1 MTPTAVM
8 STAFESAVAR
18 RGAPAPAA
26 ALRGPP
32 GNPPPNDRG
41 ASRGRKAGPGGPVS
55 NKGGGNDGIGRPGT
69 SGSRGYRT
77 AGSIR
82 QKKGMGQHFLVS
94 KGVAER
100 IVSAAGIRD
109 DEAVF
114 ELGTGRGILT
124 GLLCKRAARVVSVE
138 LDRELADET
147 RTTLSEFGNL
157 QVVRGDGLGPAKAGG
172 MAGGCSTVSTS
183 DCAVFVSNL
192 PYSRSR
198 RAVEQLASSGF
209 ERCIIMVQKEFA
221 SKLLAGASPRGEEGH
236 RAGDDRGGPHA
247 RGRRRAIS
255 VVAQY
260 CFEIR
265 AIMDVPASCFE
276 PRPGVDSVVLV
287 MARRRTLEG
296 ARISMINRIFSYRRK
311 RISTLVGMICGG
323 SNNSGDGSRGH
334 NRHGGNHN
342 DHAEDAGSRLPG
354 RRMHAGNT
362 RGDVR
367 GGSDSLR
374 LDDLSVQDVVDLADS
389 CLQGCE

>member
-1 MTPTAVM
+1 MTPTAA
-8 STAFESAVAR
+8 TPAAFEAAVVR
-18 RGAPAPAA
+18 RGAPVQAA

-32 GNPPPNDRG
+32 ANPPPNGGG
-41 ASRGRKAGPGGPVS
+41 ASRGQKADPGDHAS
-55 NKGGGNDGIGRPGT
+55 SGGDGNDGSGRPDT
-69 SGSRGYRT
+69 PGSRGGRT
-77 AGSIR
+77 AGNIR

-109 DEAVF
+109 GEAVF

-157 QVVRGDGLGPAKAGG
+157 RVVRGDGLGPAAKVGDTADGR
-172 MAGGCSTVSTS
+172 STVSAS

-221 SKLLAGASPRGEEGH
+221 SKLLAGASPRGEKGH
-236 RAGDDRGGPHA
+236 RSGDGCGGPRA
-247 RGRRRAIS
+247 SGRRRAIS

-276 PRPGVDSVVLV
+276 PRPWVDSVVLA

-296 ARISMINRIFSYRRK
+296 ARIAMINRIFSYRRK

-323 SNNSGDGSRGH
+323 SSGGGDGARDH
-334 NRHGGNHN
+334 NRHGSNHN
-342 DHAEDAGSRLPG
+342 DHIVDADSHPPG
-354 RRMHAGNT
+354 RRMHADGT
-362 RGDVR
+362 RGEVR
-367 GGSDSLR
+367 GGSDRLR

-389 CLQGCE
+389 VLARV

>member
-1 MTPTAVM
+1 MTPTAAT
-8 STAFESAVAR
+8 SAAFVSAAAR
-18 RGAPAPAA
+18 RRAPAPAA

-32 GNPPPNDRG
+32 ADPSPNGRG
-41 ASRGRKAGPGGPVS
+41 ASRGQKAGPGCPANS
-55 NKGGGNDGIGRPGT
+55 RSGGNDGTYSHDTYR
-69 SGSRGYRT
+69 SHRGRT
-77 AGSIR
+77 ARSTR
-82 QKKGMGQHFLVS
+82 QRRGMGQHFLVS
-94 KGVAER
+94 RGVAER

-109 DEAVF
+109 SEAVF
-114 ELGTGRGILT
+114 ELGAGRGVLT

-147 RTTLSEFGNL
+147 RTALSGFENL
-157 QVVRGDGLGPAKAGG
+157 RVVRGDGLGPAKAGD
-172 MAGGCSTVSTS
+172 ATGGRSTVSTS

-221 SKLLAGASPRGEEGH
+221 SKLLAGASPGGEKGH
-236 RAGDDRGGPHA
+236 RAGDDRAGAHA
-247 RGRRRAIS
+247 SGRRRAIS

-276 PRPGVDSVVLV
+276 PRPEVDSVVLA

-296 ARISMINRIFSYRRK
+296 PRISMINRIFSYRRK
-311 RISTLVGMICGG
+311 RVSTLVGMICGG
-323 SNNSGDGSRGH
+323 SDGDGARDH
-334 NRHGGNHN
+334 NRHGGNHK
-342 DHAEDAGSRLPG
+342 DHVGDAGSRLPG
-354 RRMHAGNT
+354 RQMHVDNT
-362 RGDVR
+362 RGDLR
-367 GGSDSLR
+367 GGSDRLR

-389 CLQGCE
+389 VLARV

>member
-1 MTPTAVM
+1 MTPTA
-8 STAFESAVAR
+8 ARAAVAR
-18 RGAPAPAA
+18 RGAHAPAA
-26 ALRGPP
+26 ALRSSPA
-32 GNPPPNDRG
+32 NPPPSGRG
-41 ASRGRKAGPGGPVS
+41 TYRGPKAGPGGPAS
-55 NKGGGNDGIGRPGT
+55 NGGGGNGGG
-69 SGSRGYRT
+69 RT
-77 AGSIR
+77 AGRIR

-94 KGVAER
+94 RNVAER

-109 DEAVF
+109 GEAVF

-124 GLLCKRAARVVSVE
+124 GLLCERAARVVSVE

-147 RTTLSEFGNL
+147 RTTLSGFGNL
-157 QVVRGDGLGPAKAGG
+157 RVVRGDGLGPAAKAGDTADG
-172 MAGGCSTVSTS
+172 RSTVSTS

-221 SKLLAGASPRGEEGH
+221 SKLLAG
-236 RAGDDRGGPHA
+236 GPHA
-247 RGRRRAIS
+247 GGRRRAIS

-276 PRPGVDSVVLV
+276 PRPGVDSVVLA

-296 ARISMINRIFSYRRK
+296 ARIAMINRVFSYRRK

-323 SNNSGDGSRGH
+323 SSGGIDGARNR
-334 NRHGGNHN
+334 NRHGGSRD
-342 DHAEDAGSRLPG
+342 DHVGDAGSRPPG
-354 RRMHAGNT
+354 LRTHAGGT
-362 RGDVR
+362 RGEVR
-367 GGSDSLR
+367 GGSDGLR

-389 CLQGCE
+389 VLERV

>member
-1 MTPTAVM
+1 MAPTA
-8 STAFESAVAR
+8 TTT
-18 RGAPAPAA
+18 A
-26 ALRGPP
+26 ALHGPP
-32 GNPPPNDRG
+32 ANQPPNSQG
-41 ASRGRKAGPGGPVS
+41 TYLGRRAGPGGPVS
-55 NKGGGNDGIGRPGT
+55 GTGGGSDGSGRPNM
-69 SGSRGYRT
+69 SGGRGRRT
-77 AGSIR
+77 VGSVR

-109 DEAVF
+109 SEAVF

-157 QVVRGDGLGPAKAGG
+157 QIVRGDGLGPAKGRSTADNH
-172 MAGGCSTVSTS
+172 STVSTS

-209 ERCIIMVQKEFA
+209 ERCIIMVQREFA
-221 SKLLAGASPRGEEGH
+221 SKLLAGASPRGDENH
-236 RAGDDRGGPHA
+236 RVGDDRGGPHA

-276 PRPGVDSVVLV
+276 PRPGVDSVVLA
-287 MARRRTLEG
+287 MTRRRTLEG

-311 RISTLVGMICGG
+311 RISTLVGMICG
-323 SNNSGDGSRGH
+323 DGG
-334 NRHGGNHN
+334 
-342 DHAEDAGSRLPG
+342 EDASGRTSG
-354 RRMHAGNT
+354 RRLHADGT
-362 RGDVR
+362 HGEVR
-367 GGSDSLR
+367 GGSDRPLR

-389 CLQGCE
+389 VLARV

>member
-1 MTPTAVM
+1 MTPTAA
-8 STAFESAVAR
+8 TPAAFEAAVVR
-18 RGAPAPAA
+18 RGAPVPAA
-26 ALRGPP
+26 ALRGHPAD
-32 GNPPPNDRG
+32 PPPNGRG
-41 ASRGRKAGPGGPVS
+41 ASSGRKSVPGGPAS
-55 NKGGGNDGIGRPGT
+55 GRGGGGGGWAT
-69 SGSRGYRT
+69 GST
-77 AGSIR
+77 R

-109 DEAVF
+109 GEAVF

-147 RTTLSEFGNL
+147 RTALSRFGNL
-157 QVVRGDGLGPAKAGG
+157 QVVRGDGLGPEKAGDTADG
-172 MAGGCSTVSTS
+172 RSTVSTS

-221 SKLLAGASPRGEEGH
+221 SKLLAGALPRGENG
-236 RAGDDRGGPHA
+236 RRGGGGDCSGPHA

-265 AIMDVPASCFE
+265 AMMDVPASCFE

-287 MARRRTLEG
+287 MVRRRTLEG

-311 RISTLVGMICGG
+311 RISTLMDMICGD
-323 SNNSGDGSRGH
+323 SSSSRGGSDAARDRNH
-334 NRHGGNHN
+334 NGGNHN
-342 DHAEDAGSRLPG
+342 SRGRDAGSRLPG
-354 RRMHAGNT
+354 RRTHAGGT
-362 RGDVR
+362 HSEAR
-367 GGSDSLR
+367 GGSDRPLR
-374 LDDLSVQDVVDLADS
+374 LDDLSVQDIVDLADS
-389 CLQGCE
+389 VLARV

>member
-1 MTPTAVM
+1 MTPTAATPV
-8 STAFESAVAR
+8 AFEAAAVR
-18 RGAPAPAA
+18 REALAPAA
-26 ALRGPP
+26 TLRGHPAD
-32 GNPPPNDRG
+32 PPPNGRG
-41 ASRGRKAGPGGPVS
+41 ASRGRKSVPGGPAS
-55 NKGGGNDGIGRPGT
+55 GRSDG
-69 SGSRGYRT
+69 RT
-77 AGSIR
+77 ARSIR
-82 QKKGMGQHFLVS
+82 QRKGMGQHFLVS

-109 DEAVF
+109 GEAVF

-138 LDRELADET
+138 LDRELADEA
-147 RTTLSEFGNL
+147 RATLSRFGNL
-157 QVVRGDGLGPAKAGG
+157 RVVRGDGLGPEKAENTEDGR
-172 MAGGCSTVSTS
+172 STVSTS

-221 SKLLAGASPRGEEGH
+221 SKLLAGGPPRGENGRH
-236 RAGDDRGGPHA
+236 AGDDCSGPHA

-276 PRPGVDSVVLV
+276 PRPEVDSVVLAMV
-287 MARRRTLEG
+287 RRRTLEG
-296 ARISMINRIFSYRRK
+296 ARISTINRIFSYRRK
-311 RISTLVGMICGG
+311 RISTLMDMICGG
-323 SNNSGDGSRGH
+323 GSSSNRGGGDVARDHKHHSSS
-334 NRHGGNHN
+334 NHN
-342 DHAEDAGSRLPG
+342 NRDRDAGSRLPG
-354 RRMHAGNT
+354 RRMHSGDT
-362 RGDVR
+362 RSEVR
-367 GGSDSLR
+367 GGSDRPLR

-389 CLQGCE
+389 VLARV

>member
-1 MTPTAVM
+1 MTPAAATSA
-8 STAFESAVAR
+8 AFE
-18 RGAPAPAA
+18 AA

-32 GNPPPNDRG
+32 ADPPPNDLG
-41 ASRGRKAGPGGPVS
+41 ASRGKAGPGGSVS
-55 NKGGGNDGIGRPGT
+55 DGGGG
-69 SGSRGYRT
+69 RT
-77 AGSIR
+77 AGSTHQR
-82 QKKGMGQHFLVS
+82 RGMGQHFLVS
-94 KGVAER
+94 RGVAER

-109 DEAVF
+109 GEAVF

-147 RTTLSEFGNL
+147 RTTLSGFGNL
-157 QVVRGDGLGPAKAGG
+157 RVVRGDGLGPAKAGDAADG
-172 MAGGCSTVSTS
+172 RSTVSTS
-183 DCAVFVSNL
+183 DCTVFVSNL

-221 SKLLAGASPRGEEGH
+221 AKLLADASPRGEKG
-236 RAGDDRGGPHA
+236 RLAGDGRGGPHA

-265 AIMDVPASCFE
+265 VIMDVPASCFE
-276 PRPGVDSVVLV
+276 PRPGVDSVVLA
-287 MARRRTLEG
+287 MARRRTLEE

-311 RISTLVGMICGG
+311 RISTLMGMICGG
-323 SNNSGDGSRGH
+323 SSGGGDDGDGARNH
-334 NRHGGNHN
+334 ERHG
-342 DHAEDAGSRLPG
+342 GSRLPA
-354 RRMHAGNT
+354 RRINAGGT
-362 RGDVR
+362 RDGVR
-367 GGSDSLR
+367 GGSGRPLR

-389 CLQGCE
+389 ALTGV

>member
-1 MTPTAVM
+1 MTPTAA
-8 STAFESAVAR
+8 TT
-18 RGAPAPAA
+18 A
-26 ALRGPP
+26 ALHGSHT
-32 GNPPPNDRG
+32 NQPPNSQG
-41 ASRGRKAGPGGPVS
+41 TYPGRRVGPGGPVS
-55 NKGGGNDGIGRPGT
+55 GTRGGSDGSGRPDM
-69 SGSRGYRT
+69 SGGRGYRT
-77 AGSIR
+77 VGSVR

-109 DEAVF
+109 GEAVF

-147 RTTLSEFGNL
+147 RTTLSGFGNL
-157 QVVRGDGLGPAKAGG
+157 QVVRGDGLGPAKGRNA
-172 MAGGCSTVSTS
+172 ADSHSTVSTS

-209 ERCIIMVQKEFA
+209 ERCIVMVQREFA
-221 SKLLAGASPRGEEGH
+221 SKLLAGASPRVEKSH

-276 PRPGVDSVVLV
+276 PRPGVDSVVLAMV
-287 MARRRTLEG
+287 RRRTLEG

-323 SNNSGDGSRGH
+323 GGDGGGDDGGGHRGH
-334 NRHGGNHN
+334 GR
-342 DHAEDAGSRLPG
+342 DANGHISG
-354 RRMHAGNT
+354 RRLHADGT
-362 RGDVR
+362 RGEVFDS
-367 GGSDSLR
+367 SDRPLR

-389 CLQGCE
+389 VLARV

>member
-1 MTPTAVM
+1 MTPTA
-8 STAFESAVAR
+8 ARAAVAR

-26 ALRGPP
+26 ALRGSPA
-32 GNPPPNDRG
+32 NPSPNGRG
-41 ASRGRKAGPGGPVS
+41 TSRGQKAGPGGPVS
-55 NKGGGNDGIGRPGT
+55 SGGGGNGGSGRPGT
-69 SGSRGYRT
+69 SGSRGGRT
-77 AGSIR
+77 ARSIR

-94 KGVAER
+94 RGVAER

-109 DEAVF
+109 GEAVF

-147 RTTLSEFGNL
+147 RTTLSGFGNL
-157 QVVRGDGLGPAKAGG
+157 RVVRGDGLGPAAKAGG
-172 MAGGCSTVSTS
+172 TADGRSTVSTS

-221 SKLLAGASPRGEEGH
+221 SKLLAG
-236 RAGDDRGGPHA
+236 GPHA
-247 RGRRRAIS
+247 GGRRRAIS

-276 PRPGVDSVVLV
+276 PRPGVDSVVLA

-296 ARISMINRIFSYRRK
+296 ARIAMINRVFSYRRK

-323 SNNSGDGSRGH
+323 SSGGVDGVRNR
-334 NRHGGNHN
+334 NRHGGSRD
-342 DHAEDAGSRLPG
+342 DHVGDAGSRPPG
-354 RRMHAGNT
+354 RRTHAGST
-362 RGDVR
+362 RGEVR
-367 GGSDSLR
+367 GGSDGLR

-389 CLQGCE
+389 VLERV